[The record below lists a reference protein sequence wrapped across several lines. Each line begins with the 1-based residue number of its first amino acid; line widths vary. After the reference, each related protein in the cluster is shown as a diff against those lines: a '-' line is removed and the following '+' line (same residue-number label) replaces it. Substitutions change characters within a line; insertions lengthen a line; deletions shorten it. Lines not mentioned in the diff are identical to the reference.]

1 MGSGRASAPERD
13 KSVGSLVRDHREG
26 NQMIATTARR
36 RRQPVAPP
44 TPAAPAEPKLGP
56 QPRAVEA
63 ATDQGPDRPAQV
75 ARSGALRPATIASGL
90 TGAQR
95 NEVHENPS
103 GVDYVAVAP
112 TSIRLPV
119 SNYGSHRLH
128 GPFPDFAGRSC
139 GSTRKALSVARSSTA
154 TPLNEAVDAVTRS
167 PSCHDCGHSQR
178 HWAYRR
184 AARVDAVFCATSRD

>member
-1 MGSGRASAPERD
+1 
-13 KSVGSLVRDHREG
+13 
-26 NQMIATTARR
+26 MIATTARR

-95 NEVHENPS
+95 NDVHEK
-103 GVDYVAVAP
+103 
-112 TSIRLPV
+112 ILPV
-119 SNYGSHRLH
+119 L
-128 GPFPDFAGRSC
+128 
-139 GSTRKALSVARSSTA
+139 TT
-154 TPLNEAVDAVTRS
+154 S
-167 PSCHDCGHSQR
+167 PSRRLRFGSPCRTTAHIDCMVHFLTSLED
-178 HWAYRR
+178 R
-184 AARVDAVFCATSRD
+184 AARPGKLSALRDHQQRLL